1 MNKQP
6 NALTTEHIDVITNET
21 MDELTNENHG
31 CAYT

>member
-6 NALTTEHIDVITNET
+6 NVLTTEHIDVITNET